1 MRFRNLILG
10 FLIRFVV
17 VFGLVIF
24 PSATWNEL
32 YGQGF
37 RAVGNAVF
45 ARDDEKCVL
54 YFEGHRQTQGFSAVD
69 TRIIIGNRH
78 LADNNGKGPAALLVL
93 NTRSV
98 GWLPTALTAALIV
111 ATPVPWRRRCWALLW
126 GVLLINAF
134 VLFSVAVYLWNE
146 STTVSLVTL
155 SPFWKEIADALE
167 YTLVT
172 QMGISFSIP
181 VLIWITVLFR
191 RQDVKTF
198 VLTLPREDA
207 KHIKRWFRHQE
218 RDRGR

>member
-1 MRFRNLILG
+1 MLFRSLILG

-17 VFGLVIF
+17 VFGLLIF
-24 PSATWNEL
+24 PSPTWNKL
-32 YGQGF
+32 YGRGF

-54 YFEGHRQTQGFSAVD
+54 YFEGHRQSQGFSAVD
-69 TRIIIGNRH
+69 TRIMIGNRH
-78 LADNNGKGPAALLVL
+78 LVDSNGKGLGALLVL

-98 GWLPTALTAALIV
+98 GWLPTALTVALIV

-126 GVLLINAF
+126 GMLLIHSF
-134 VLFSVAVYLWNE
+134 VLFSVAVYIWNE

-155 SPFWKEIADALE
+155 SPFWKEITE

-181 VLIWITVLFR
+181 VLIWIAVLFR

-198 VLTLPREDA
+198 VLTQPREDVL
-207 KHIKRWFRHQE
+207 
-218 RDRGR
+218 

>member
-1 MRFRNLILG
+1 MLFRSLILG

-17 VFGLVIF
+17 VFGLLIF
-24 PSATWNEL
+24 PSPTWNKL
-32 YGQGF
+32 YGRGF

-54 YFEGHRQTQGFSAVD
+54 YFEGHRQSQGFSAVD
-69 TRIIIGNRH
+69 TRIMIGNRH
-78 LADNNGKGPAALLVL
+78 LVDSNGKGLGALLVL

-126 GVLLINAF
+126 GMLLIHSF
-134 VLFSVAVYLWNE
+134 VLFSVAAYIWNE

-181 VLIWITVLFR
+181 VLIWIAVLFR

-198 VLTLPREDA
+198 VLTQPREDV
-207 KHIKRWFRHQE
+207 F
-218 RDRGR
+218 

>member
-1 MRFRNLILG
+1 MPFRSLILG

-17 VFGLVIF
+17 VFGLLIF
-24 PSATWNEL
+24 PSPTWNKL
-32 YGQGF
+32 YGRGF

-54 YFEGHRQTQGFSAVD
+54 YFEGHRQSQGFSAVD
-69 TRIIIGNRH
+69 TRIMIGNRH
-78 LADNNGKGPAALLVL
+78 LVDSNGKGLGALLVL

-98 GWLPTALTAALIV
+98 GWLPTALTVALIV

-126 GVLLINAF
+126 GMLLIHSF
-134 VLFSVAVYLWNE
+134 VLFSVAVYIWNE

-181 VLIWITVLFR
+181 VLIWIAVLFR

-198 VLTLPREDA
+198 VLTQPSRRRVVAPCYLPN
-207 KHIKRWFRHQE
+207 
-218 RDRGR
+218 